1 MGNLEGLTRQSLSK
15 RLKATSGIQAQIQ
28 RKAVCSRKEGEV
40 AVPGPEVGAANTKA
54 NRSQIW
60 EVERWRGFQE
70 ARRGLAHAGP
80 FGLAVR
86 F

>member
-1 MGNLEGLTRQSLSK
+1 MSK

-40 AVPGPEVGAANTKA
+40 EVPGPEVGAANDMKA
-54 NRSQIW
+54 NGSQIR

-70 ARRGLAHAGP
+70 AKRGLAHTGL

-86 F
+86 